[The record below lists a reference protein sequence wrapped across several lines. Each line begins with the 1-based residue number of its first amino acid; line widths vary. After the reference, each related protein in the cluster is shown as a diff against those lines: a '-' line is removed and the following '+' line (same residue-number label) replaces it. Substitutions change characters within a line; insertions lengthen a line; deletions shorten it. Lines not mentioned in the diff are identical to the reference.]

1 MPLLPNPTLITCYCV
16 AYTTATTCGHLGVS
30 NVNEEKRAF
39 PVHVHIQQ
47 RHREW
52 LLMHFGFCSYCLFFF
67 VLFVCLF
74 VCFFV
79 VVFFFL
85 FLFFF

>member
-1 MPLLPNPTLITCYCV
+1 MPLLPNPTLITCYYV

-52 LLMHFGFCSYCLFFF
+52 PLMHFGFCS
-67 VLFVCLF
+67 
-74 VCFFV
+74 FFV
-79 VVFFFL
+79 VVKGAFQYL
-85 FLFFF
+85 FRQRDT